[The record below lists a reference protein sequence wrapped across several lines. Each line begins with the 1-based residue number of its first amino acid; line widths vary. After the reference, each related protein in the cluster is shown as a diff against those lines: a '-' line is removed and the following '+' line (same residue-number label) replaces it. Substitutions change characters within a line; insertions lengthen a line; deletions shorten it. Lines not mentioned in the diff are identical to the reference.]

1 MAVYTPLS
9 LTQAEQLLAPYALDP
24 IIQHSGISDGIEN
37 TNYLTS
43 TLNNGYILTIFEH
56 YTAPQLD
63 YFFQLLEYLS
73 KQGIPVPQRI
83 KPALQPHSLPT
94 WHDKPIALF
103 QQLAGNSIQHSSA
116 QHCTQIGQALA
127 QLHIAGKNFTL
138 MRKNPWTLTQ
148 IVNISHTLVD
158 FLTPQEHALLK
169 DELSF
174 QQKITNNDLPQG
186 LIHADLF
193 RDNALFVE
201 DQLSGIVD
209 FYEACHAPFLFD
221 IAISVNDWCI
231 GDDQYID
238 AQKTR
243 AFLHAYEGIR
253 PLTDNEKQQYSTML
267 RLAALRFWLSR
278 LRYQHSN
285 QQAGKDHEL
294 ITHSDQNKDPD
305 VLKSL
310 LLKHREQITFCQSL
324 LYENN

>member
-9 LTQAEQLLAPYALDP
+9 LIQAEKLLVPYALDP
-24 IIQHSGISDGIEN
+24 IIQHTGISDGIEN
-37 TNYLTS
+37 TNYLTN
-43 TLNNGYILTIFEH
+43 TLNKGYILTIFEH
-56 YTAPQLD
+56 CTVQQLG
-63 YFFQLLEYLS
+63 YFFQLLEHLS
-73 KQGIPVPQRI
+73 KQGMPVPQRI
-83 KPALQPHSLPT
+83 KPVLQSHSLPT
-94 WHDKPIALF
+94 WHDKPTALF
-103 QQLAGNSIQHSSA
+103 QQLAGSSIQHSSA
-116 QHCTQIGQALA
+116 QHCAQIGKVLA

-138 MRKNPWTLTQ
+138 TRQNPWALTQ
-148 IVNISHTLVD
+148 IINISHTLINV
-158 FLTPQEHALLK
+158 LTPQEHALLK

-174 QQKITNNDLPQG
+174 QQKITDNDLPQG

-231 GDDQYID
+231 GDDHYID

-243 AFLHAYEGIR
+243 AFLHAYECIR
-253 PLTDNEKQQYSTML
+253 PLTDNEKQQYSAML

-278 LRYQHSN
+278 LRYQHST
-285 QQAGKDHEL
+285 QQAGNNHKL
-294 ITHSDQNKDPD
+294 ITSSEQNKDPN